1 MPDFK
6 KMLDITNNRYS
17 KDPFDTESIRKFVLE
32 ESEMEKDLFGKANR
46 LPLGISREMQTS
58 LRKLNEVLHPQKVV
72 EAIEILNEK
81 ANKDDDELFLIE
93 KELKSE

>member
-17 KDPFDTESIRKFVLE
+17 KDPFDVESIRKFVLE
-32 ESEMEKDLFGKANR
+32 ENEMEKDLFDTQNR
-46 LPLGISREMQTS
+46 LPIGISREMQTC
-58 LRKLNEVLHPQKVV
+58 LRQLNESLFSQKQVKIV
-72 EAIEILNEK
+72 TEKTQSLN
-81 ANKDDDELFLIE
+81 DTDELFLIE